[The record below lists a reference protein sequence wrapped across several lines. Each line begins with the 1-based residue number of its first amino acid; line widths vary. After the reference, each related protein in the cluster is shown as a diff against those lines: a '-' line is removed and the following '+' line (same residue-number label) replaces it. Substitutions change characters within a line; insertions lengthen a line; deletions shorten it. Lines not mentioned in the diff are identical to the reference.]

1 MTMKKRIV
9 TIGGG
14 TGSFAILSGLKQ
26 YDDLSIS
33 AIVSMADDGG
43 STGRLR
49 DELGVLPPG
58 DVRQCLVALSKE
70 SQAVRDLFNYRFEK
84 GELKG
89 HAAGNIFLSALEKK
103 SGSFSEGLEIAMKII
118 NIKGKVIPVTN
129 DCVNLQMKLKD
140 GTYLKGEEEVNH
152 DHTIQKI
159 GLKDVFLKPKA
170 KLNPKAEQAVKRA
183 HVIVIGPGNHYCS
196 IITNLL
202 VQGMGKALRNSKAKV
217 VYIANL
223 VNKKGHTDGFTLDD
237 YVDSINGFIGA
248 ERIDYVIY
256 NSQKPSEFL
265 EKKYKRRGETIV
277 RFDEPERKKRNYT
290 VITSHLLGKTMQYS
304 KADKI
309 ASSRSLI
316 RHDSVKLAK
325 LIRYI
330 SEADEFK
337 RLIKKIV

>member
-1 MTMKKRIV
+1 MKKRIV

-14 TGSFAILSGLKQ
+14 TGSFTILSGLKK
-26 YDDLSIS
+26 YEDISIS

-58 DVRQCLVALSKE
+58 DVRQCLVALSQE

-103 SGSFSEGLEIAMKII
+103 SGSFSDGLEIAMKII

-129 DCVNLQMKLKD
+129 DSVDLQMNLKD
-140 GTYLKGEEEVNH
+140 GTHLKGEDEINH
-152 DHTIQKI
+152 NHAIQKI
-159 GLKDVFLKPKA
+159 GLEDVFLSPKA
-170 KLNPKAEQAVKRA
+170 KLNSKAERAIQKA

-196 IITNLL
+196 IIANLL

-217 VYIANL
+217 VYITNL
-223 VNKKGHTDGFTLDD
+223 VSKKGHTNGFTLDD
-237 YVDSINGFIGA
+237 YVDSINKFIGA

-256 NSQKPSEFL
+256 NSQKPSELL
-265 EKKYKRRGETIV
+265 EKKYKLRGETVI
-277 RFDEPERKKRNYT
+277 RFDKAERKKRNYT

-330 SEADEFK
+330 SEADEYK

>member
-1 MTMKKRIV
+1 MKKRIV

-14 TGSFAILSGLKQ
+14 TGSFTILSGLKQ

-58 DVRQCLVALSKE
+58 DVRQCLVALSQE

-89 HAAGNIFLSALEKK
+89 HVAGNIFLSALEKK
-103 SGSFSEGLEIAMKII
+103 SGSFSDGLEIAMKII

-129 DCVNLQMKLKD
+129 DSVDLQMKLKD
-140 GTYLKGEEEVNH
+140 GTHLKGEDEVNH
-152 DHTIQKI
+152 NHAIQKT
-159 GLKDVFLKPKA
+159 GLKSIFLKPKA
-170 KLNPKAEQAVKRA
+170 KLDPKAEQVIQRA
-183 HVIVIGPGNHYCS
+183 HVVVIGPGNHYCS
-196 IITNLL
+196 IVTNLL
-202 VQGMGKALRNSKAKV
+202 VRGMGRALRNSKAKI
-217 VYIANL
+217 VYITNL

-237 YVDSINGFIGA
+237 YVDSINGFIGD
-248 ERIDYVIY
+248 ERVDYVIY
-256 NSQKPSEFL
+256 NSQKPSELL
-265 EKKYKRRGETIV
+265 EKKYKQRGEEIV
-277 RFDEPERKKRNYT
+277 RFDRSERKKRNYT
-290 VITSHLLGKTMQYS
+290 VITSHLLGKAMQYG

-309 ASSRSLI
+309 ANIRSLI
-316 RHDSVKLAK
+316 RHDSAKLAK

-330 SEADEFK
+330 SEADEYK